1 MLPNLAV
8 SAAALGLL
16 LIIFL
21 VYREQRN
28 ETAPAERR
36 MLVAVALV
44 TLTVAVVHVLH
55 SGAEAV
61 H

>member
-1 MLPNLAV
+1 MLSTFALI
-8 SAAALGLL
+8 AAALGLL

-21 VYREQRN
+21 VYREQRD

-36 MLVAVALV
+36 MLIAVALV
-44 TLTVAVVHVLH
+44 TFTVAAYHVLG
-55 SGAEAV
+55 SGGGAA

>member
-1 MLPNLAV
+1 MLPSLALI
-8 SAAALGLL
+8 AAALGLL

-21 VYREQRN
+21 VYREQRD

-36 MLVAVALV
+36 MLIAVALV
-44 TLTVAVVHVLH
+44 TITVAAYHVLGS
-55 SGAEAV
+55 SGGAG

>member
-1 MLPNLAV
+1 MLPSLALI
-8 SAAALGLL
+8 AGTLGLL

-44 TLTVAVVHVLH
+44 TLTVAAYHVLG
-55 SGAEAV
+55 SGGGAG

>member
-1 MLPNLAV
+1 MLATFALI
-8 SAAALGLL
+8 AAALGLL

-21 VYREQRN
+21 VYREQAN

-44 TLTVAVVHVLH
+44 TMTVAAYHVLH
-55 SGAEAV
+55 SGGGA

>member
-1 MLPNLAV
+1 MLSSLALI
-8 SAAALGLL
+8 AAALGLL

-21 VYREQRN
+21 VYREQAA

-36 MLVAVALV
+36 MLIAVALV
-44 TLTVAVVHVLH
+44 TASVAAWHVLG
-55 SGAEAV
+55 SGGGAG

>member
-1 MLPNLAV
+1 MLPSLAV

-16 LIIFL
+16 LIISL
-21 VYREQRN
+21 VYREQKD

-44 TLTVAVVHVLH
+44 TLGVAAYHVLGSH
-55 SGAEAV
+55 GGAG

>member
-16 LIIFL
+16 FIIFL

-28 ETAPAERR
+28 DTAPAERR

-44 TLTVAVVHVLH
+44 TLTVAAVHVLQ
-55 SGAEAV
+55 SGGGAA